1 MSGLVINRG
10 QRKRVCST
18 IRETLPSQACPENC
32 LGAELLPRGS
42 WDSAWVNQAS
52 RVQGGWRGAQG
63 SPLPLLPPSQNAPP
77 PGSLGPEHK
86 KKVGGP
92 VSLGPEAG
100 KGAGRR
106 LSSLPAD
113 EENRQNKSYNCK
125 SISFSLVA
133 SHQGPLREPL
143 I

>member
-1 MSGLVINRG
+1 M
-10 QRKRVCST
+10 
-18 IRETLPSQACPENC
+18 
-32 LGAELLPRGS
+32 
-42 WDSAWVNQAS
+42 
-52 RVQGGWRGAQG
+52 
-63 SPLPLLPPSQNAPP
+63 
-77 PGSLGPEHK
+77 
-86 KKVGGP
+86 
-92 VSLGPEAG
+92 SLGPEAG

-125 SISFSLVA
+125 SISFSLIA

>member
-1 MSGLVINRG
+1 MS
-10 QRKRVCST
+10 
-18 IRETLPSQACPENC
+18 PSRP
-32 LGAELLPRGS
+32 GS
-42 WDSAWVNQAS
+42 NTAQSSVGRLSPTPSLAS
-52 RVQGGWRGAQG
+52 L
-63 SPLPLLPPSQNAPP
+63 SECPP

-86 KKVGGP
+86 KAGGP

-125 SISFSLVA
+125 FISFSLIA
-133 SHQGPLREPL
+133 SHQGLLCEPL